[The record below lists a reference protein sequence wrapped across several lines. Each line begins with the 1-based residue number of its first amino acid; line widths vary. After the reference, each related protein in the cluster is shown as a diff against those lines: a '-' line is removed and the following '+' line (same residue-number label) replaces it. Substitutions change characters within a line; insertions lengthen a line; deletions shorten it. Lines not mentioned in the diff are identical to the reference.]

1 MQATRKILLAQIKNI
16 KWQRSLSRSAIV
28 FNNDFEIK
36 SPLADIVMP
45 NTTFL
50 DRLWRD
56 KSKFK
61 SLVALESA
69 ETKKSYTYD
78 QLSKNM
84 AAFATSLHKKLGLKS
99 GDVVAIMLPNS
110 PEFVVVA
117 FGSLQAGCV
126 VTTLNPI
133 YKEHEVQH
141 QSKITQ
147 PKVFVTIPTLYETV
161 LKGLKSAQIE
171 AKIIVV
177 DNVNE
182 PIPDGT
188 VRYTEIAENSDAD
201 YSILDNVHKEDDDVA
216 FIPFSSGTTGL
227 PKGVEITYKNLK
239 ASIEIMSNEK
249 NCFAKM
255 SEGSFQDVVPCIL
268 PFFHIYGLVVTLIG
282 HITKGCKLITMSSF
296 SATLYL
302 NLLQN
307 EKASLLYVV
316 PPIAILLGKHPDVN
330 RQHFRNVRHIVCGAA
345 PLAASDVQNILEK
358 AKTKLEV
365 NQGFGA
371 TETSSLTTAT
381 FIGQNSYD
389 YDSCGDI
396 MASIT
401 VKYVDPMTGDP
412 VPVGQKGEMC
422 VKGPIV
428 MKGYH
433 KNEEATRECLTED
446 GYFKTGD
453 LGYYKPG
460 VGAYITDRIKELI
473 KVKGLQVAPAELES
487 VLRTHP
493 AIQEAAVIGVPHE
506 FFGEVPKAFV
516 VLKNEFKV
524 SPEEIQEYVATKVA
538 PFKKI
543 EEVMMVDNIPKN
555 LTGKILRRELKKMY
569 A

>member
-177 DNVNE
+177 DNANE